1 VRVDAEVDSAVDPR
15 LLLRTLEEECCAV
28 PADVAGRLGVD
39 EDHVHAGL
47 DGLERSGF
55 VRRDGDGV
63 YRLPPESAGELRE
76 LYVVAILLEGLALRG
91 APPFDDARLDAVRAA
106 NARLRAAT
114 DTAAAVAADDE
125 FHRTLVEASA
135 NARLRAT
142 HAQCKA
148 ALLRYEFHY
157 FFDAARV
164 ERSACQHDAVVA
176 ALEAGDNEAAAAAV
190 RANFEDSM
198 PDIEQD
204 LGG

>member
-1 VRVDAEVDSAVDPR
+1 VDAEVDRAVDPR
-15 LLLRTLEEECCAV
+15 LLLRSLEEECCAV
-28 PADVAGRLGVD
+28 PADLAGRLGVD
-39 EDHVHAGL
+39 EGHVHAGL
-47 DGLERSGF
+47 DGLQRSGF
-55 VRRDGDGV
+55 VRRDPDGA

-76 LYVVAILLEGLALRG
+76 LYVVAILLEGVALRG
-91 APPFDDARLDAVRAA
+91 AARFDDARIEELRAA

-114 DTAAAVAADDE
+114 DTEAAVAADDD

-148 ALLRYEFHY
+148 ALLRYEQHY
-157 FFDAARV
+157 FHDAARA
-164 ERSACQHDAVVA
+164 ERSACQHDVVIA
-176 ALEAGDNEAAAAAV
+176 ALEAGDNNGAAAAV